1 MFFPLVFVQG
11 IAGQLFGDQAG
22 AALTREQVTA
32 AQRGNVETANLMR
45 NVSQNGGV
53 QALGSDPITQAM
65 LIGSGYDPQDFS
77 RIGLMGAVTE
87 TDLAVIGRGGRLAA
101 LLLRAHGIVTRTDR
115 RWISRLLPAI
125 AAEDPELAV
134 YLRGLVVL

>member
-1 MFFPLVFVQG
+1 MT
-11 IAGQLFGDQAG
+11 
-22 AALTREQVTA
+22 LTPHAR
-32 AQRGNVETANLMR
+32 R
-45 NVSQNGGV
+45 
-53 QALGSDPITQAM
+53 
-65 LIGSGYDPQDFS
+65 
-77 RIGLMGAVTE
+77 
-87 TDLAVIGRGGRLAA
+87 RLAA